1 MADGSLPM
9 LDSTCMNKLN
19 ATPTMAEMESGRTAG
34 TVTPSSA
41 RVPLHRRIADD
52 LRAEIR
58 DVGPGGLLPSEHE
71 LMRRYAVSRGT
82 IRQARAALRAEGVIS
97 GSQGKLLEVPT
108 LRLTQ
113 PFTQLISF
121 SAWAESLG
129 LRPSAV
135 VIESGMQTASAEASA
150 ALGIAAGSPIFHVL
164 RLRLADGQPLMI
176 ERTSFAPSLVTML
189 TAMDLTK
196 VSIYA
201 ALAEKGIV
209 FTSARHQIGAIACPK
224 LDAPHLG
231 TSPGAPLLR
240 VRRVAFS
247 ASGEALEWSD
257 DRFRADRVDFAIENT
272 PASAISRR
280 IDHLAADSGSRDG

>member
-1 MADGSLPM
+1 
-9 LDSTCMNKLN
+9 MNKLN
-19 ATPTMAEMESGRTAG
+19 ATPTMAEMESGRTARN
-34 TVTPSSA
+34 VNPSAA

-71 LMRRYAVSRGT
+71 MMRRYAVSRGT
-82 IRQARAALRAEGVIS
+82 VRQARAALRAEGVIS
-97 GSQGKLLEVPT
+97 GSQGKLLEVPAI
-108 LRLTQ
+108 RLTQ
-113 PFTQLISF
+113 PLTELISF

-135 VIESGMQTASAEASA
+135 VIESGVQPASAEATA
-150 ALGIAAGSPIFHVL
+150 ALGIAAGSPVFRAL
-164 RLRLADGQPLMI
+164 RLRLADGEPLMI
-176 ERTSFAPSLVTML
+176 ERTSFAPSLAPML
-189 TAMDLTK
+189 ASVDLAK
-196 VSIYA
+196 ASIYA
-201 ALAEKGIV
+201 ALAEKGVV
-209 FTSARHQIGAIACPK
+209 FTSAQHQIGAIACSK

-257 DRFRADRVDFAIENT
+257 DRYRADRVDFAIENT

-280 IDHLAADSGSRDG
+280 IDHLVEDSSTRES